1 MVIAEIPLTPDNQ
14 LFALSQNNVG
24 YKMRLIWRADSWF
37 LDLLDDSE
45 ADIITGIPLVTGIDL
60 LEHYAWLNLG
70 FGLRVLTDESTDEAP
85 NQFSLG
91 YTSHLCIVTGSS

>member
-14 LFALSQNNVG
+14 LFALSQNNVA
-24 YKMRLIWRADSWF
+24 YKMRLIWRGDSWF

-60 LEHYAWLNLG
+60 LEQYGWLDLG
-70 FGLRVLTDESTDEAP
+70 FGLRVLTDESADEAP

-91 YTSHLCIVTGSS
+91 YTSHLCIVTESL